1 VECVISTSAPSQPAH
16 EIREATRKLSFWL
29 DSLPDPRNQA
39 AGNAPTPHQMT
50 GLLSELLQ
58 AGKWLQAIGEPVA
71 TELQPEVAGY
81 RKQVERLRERLPSIH
96 EALLRER
103 SHLEGERER
112 LKAAQKWAQAS
123 CQTL

>member
-1 VECVISTSAPSQPAH
+1 MISISAPSQAAR

-39 AGNAPTPHQMT
+39 AGNAPTPQQMT

-71 TELQPEVAGY
+71 TELQPEVADY
-81 RKQVERLRERLPSIH
+81 RRQVERLRELLPSIH